1 MPGLGSQIR
10 CYILQSTLSKVDNFG
25 NAVIMCPLSMC
36 PSYRGS
42 TKSLAERQGPTLGV
56 HFSEGCVFR
65 RLLVG
70 ERRLNASSPRH
81 AFESPV

>member
-1 MPGLGSQIR
+1 MPGVGSQIR
-10 CYILQSTLSKVDNFG
+10 CYILQSTLSKVDNFK
-25 NAVIMCPLSMC
+25 NAVTMC

-56 HFSEGCVFR
+56 HFSQGCVFR

-81 AFESPV
+81 AFESLV